1 MTFVLISHF
10 LPTNFL
16 LINVINSQSL
26 PTDYWGNLKFRYRFT
41 ITIFA
46 IKMLSNHEY
55 CDSQLYRYI

>member
-26 PTDYWGNLKFRYRFT
+26 PTELLGKFKIPVPIHYNY
-41 ITIFA
+41 I
-46 IKMLSNHEY
+46 
-55 CDSQLYRYI
+55 CDQNVEQS